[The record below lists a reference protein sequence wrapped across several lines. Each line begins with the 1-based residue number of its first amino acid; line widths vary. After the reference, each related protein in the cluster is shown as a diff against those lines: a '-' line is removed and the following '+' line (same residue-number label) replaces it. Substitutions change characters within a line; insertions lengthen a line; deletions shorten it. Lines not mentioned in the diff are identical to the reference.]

1 MSEYKA
7 LNNIAYEHLRGM
19 IYNCEFE
26 FGKIY
31 SETKLAA
38 QISISRTPM
47 RDALNKLAHERYIDI
62 LPNRGFSLHT
72 PSQADINEAY
82 HIRLMIESYCADIVS
97 TDYPT
102 DHAIKTITRME
113 EALQQQHRLLEN
125 DEAYNIS
132 QFWLDDLAFH
142 KALLEH
148 LNILSLIQQY
158 ESVMYIF
165 MPHHLI
171 RDPSIHEKD
180 SSVFERHRST
190 LIEHNNI
197 IQALKSKDRN
207 NIRSAVYTHI
217 DSSVKA
223 LILRMKQDQKTIDS
237 SIKGV

>member
-7 LNNIAYEHLRGM
+7 LNNIAYEHLRSM

-38 QISISRTPM
+38 QLSISRTPM

-62 LPNRGFSLHT
+62 LPNRGFALHA

-97 TDYPT
+97 SDYPA
-102 DHAIKTITRME
+102 DHAVATITRME

-125 DEAYNIS
+125 DDAYSIS
-132 QFWLDDLAFH
+132 QFWLDDLIFH

-148 LNILSLIQQY
+148 LDILSLIQQY

-171 RDPSIHEKD
+171 RNPGIHEKD
-180 SSVFERHRST
+180 SSVFDRHHST
-190 LIEHNNI
+190 LIEHSNI
-197 IQALKSKDRN
+197 IQALKSKN
-207 NIRSAVYTHI
+207 NNDIRSAVHTHI

-223 LILRMKQDQKTIDS
+223 LLLRMEQNQRTINS
-237 SIKGV
+237 

>member
-7 LNNIAYEHLRGM
+7 LNNIAYEHLRSM

-38 QISISRTPM
+38 QLSISRTPM

-62 LPNRGFSLHT
+62 LPNRGFALHA

-97 TDYPT
+97 SDYPA
-102 DHAIKTITRME
+102 DHAVATITRME

-125 DEAYNIS
+125 DDAYSIS
-132 QFWLDDLAFH
+132 QFWLDDLIFH

-148 LNILSLIQQY
+148 LDILSLIQQY

-171 RDPSIHEKD
+171 RNPGIHEKD
-180 SSVFERHRST
+180 SSVFDRHHST
-190 LIEHNNI
+190 LIEHSNI
-197 IQALKSKDRN
+197 IQALKSKN
-207 NIRSAVYTHI
+207 NNDIRSAVHTHI
-217 DSSVKA
+217 DSSLNA
-223 LILRMKQDQKTIDS
+223 LLLRMEQNQRTINS
-237 SIKGV
+237 

>member
-7 LNNIAYEHLRGM
+7 LNNIAYEHLRSM

-26 FGKIY
+26 FGTIY

-47 RDALNKLAHERYIDI
+47 RDALNKLAHEGYIDI
-62 LPNRGFSLHT
+62 LPNRGFALHT
-72 PSQADINEAY
+72 PSPTDINEAY
-82 HIRLMIESYCADIVS
+82 HIRLMIESYCAGIVS
-97 TDYPT
+97 NDYPA
-102 DHAIKTITRME
+102 DQAVATITRME
-113 EALQQQHRLLEN
+113 EALQQQQRLL
-125 DEAYNIS
+125 DMDGAYNIS
-132 QFWLDDLAFH
+132 QFWLDDLTFH

-171 RDPSIHEKD
+171 RNPGIHKKE

-197 IQALKSKDRN
+197 IQALKSKDSN
-207 NIRSAVYTHI
+207 DIKSAVYTHI
-217 DSSVKA
+217 DSSLKA
-223 LILRMKQDQKTIDS
+223 LLLRIEQDQIKTDGCT
-237 SIKGV
+237 KGV